1 MPNILTVKVDVALID
16 KARLFT
22 GKVAKDGHT
31 PKYLDLVLIPRKE
44 VGTYGA
50 THIVKQSVTR
60 EEREAKLEMPILG
73 DATERGNAA
82 PAAKPATRQPTRPA
96 AQENLDEDVPFN

>member
-44 VGTYGA
+44 VGQYGD
-50 THIVKQSVTR
+50 THIVKQSVTK
-60 EEREAKLEMPILG
+60 EEREAKVELPIIG
-73 DATERGNAA
+73 NATERGNAA
-82 PAAKPATRQPTRPA
+82 AAAKSAPKPAAAPKPAVDP
-96 AQENLDEDVPFN
+96 DEPLF

>member
-31 PKYLDLVLIPRKE
+31 PKYLDLVLIPRRE
-44 VGTYGA
+44 VGQWGD
-50 THIVKQSVTR
+50 THLVKQSVSK
-60 EEREAKLEMPILG
+60 EEREKGVELPIIG
-73 DATERGNAA
+73 NATERGGAA
-82 PAAKPATRQPTRPA
+82 PAQRPKPSEP
-96 AQENLDEDVPFN
+96 QESLDGDPVF